1 MAARC
6 CTLRLS
12 SFRKGVPRY
21 ACRRP
26 SSASDAK
33 SQLLQVRD
41 FLEKQFKDTAG
52 KETVK
57 LAIKALTEAVE
68 AGSKSIELA
77 VVEPAA
83 GLRFLGDEEV
93 DALVKEIDDEKA
105 AADAAR
111 RGGQPHAPS

>member
-1 MAARC
+1 MKEAD
-6 CTLRLS
+6 S
-12 SFRKGVPRY
+12 YSM
-21 ACRRP
+21 
-26 SSASDAK
+26 
-33 SQLLQVRD
+33 QVRD
-41 FLEKQFKDTAG
+41 FLEKQFKETAG

-77 VVEPAA
+77 VVEPDT

-111 RGGQPHAPS
+111 RGGQPPATS